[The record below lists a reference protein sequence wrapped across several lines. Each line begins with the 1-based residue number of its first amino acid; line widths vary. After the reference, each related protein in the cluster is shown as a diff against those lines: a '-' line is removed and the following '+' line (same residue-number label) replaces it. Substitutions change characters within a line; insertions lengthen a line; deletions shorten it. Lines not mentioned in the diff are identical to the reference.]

1 MTLVDHLKKTLAEWP
16 HLAESMQQTG
26 ERYQITVP
34 LDAWY
39 QVASAVKRSFS
50 HARVS
55 NYFATDERTQHT
67 GFGLYLIWSLDADKS
82 ILVVRTVV
90 PEQTPQFHSL
100 AALSVAAA
108 RYERDIWDMFGL
120 TPTNHPEL
128 KSVVAH
134 ADWPAD
140 FFPLRKEVAW
150 NTPVQ
155 RTPDARPYPFK
166 RYEGEGIYEVPVGPI
181 HAGVIEPGHFRFQV
195 AGEPIQNLEIR
206 LGWKHRG
213 VEKLFENLPQDKL
226 VHLSEQISGD
236 NSIAHSSAF
245 CAAIE
250 DAAGVTIPLK
260 AQWLRM
266 IFLELERVDMHL
278 HDLANM
284 NVGIG
289 CNFGASQ
296 LWRLREQLFMLNEE
310 LTGHRFLRGV
320 NTLGGVKVNLN
331 EGQQHRLLSE
341 LKRISAEMNEV
352 LKIVLAMPSS
362 IDRLETAGILKKQ
375 IALDLGAVGVG
386 ARASGVD
393 IDSRRDFPLWQYA
406 QVQFSVPVRKE
417 GDVLARFLLRRDELL
432 ESIHIIEQC
441 VPGLK
446 QDGQLSTSVEL
457 KPNSFGWSCVESNRG
472 EIQYVITT
480 DSQGKLSRVKVRDAG
495 FHNWDALA
503 WCVLGNIIPDF
514 PLCNKSFNLS
524 YSGHDL

>member
-1 MTLVDHLKKTLAEWP
+1 MTLADQLNHTLADWP
-16 HLAESMQQTG
+16 HVAQGLHQTG
-26 ERYQITVP
+26 ERYQVTVP
-34 LDAWY
+34 IDAWY
-39 QVASAVKRSFS
+39 QVASAVKRTFI

-55 NYFATDERTQHT
+55 NYFATDERASNK
-67 GFGLYLIWSLDADKS
+67 GFGLCLVWSLDAEKS
-82 ILVVRTVV
+82 IFMVRSLI
-90 PEQTPQFHSL
+90 PEHTLEFHSL

-120 TPTNHPEL
+120 IPTNHPEL
-128 KSVVAH
+128 KSVNGH
-134 ADWPAD
+134 GDWPAD
-140 FFPLRKEVAW
+140 FFPLRKDVAW
-150 NTPVQ
+150 DAPVT
-155 RTPDARPYPFK
+155 RVPDARPYQFK
-166 RYEGEGIYEVPVGPI
+166 RYEGEGVYEVPVGPI

-213 VEKLFENLPQDKL
+213 VEKLFEHLPQDKW
-226 VHLSEQISGD
+226 VHMSEQISGD
-236 NSIAHSSAF
+236 NSMAHSAALCS
-245 CAAIE
+245 AIE
-250 DAAGVTIPLK
+250 DATGVMIPLR

-296 LWRLREQLFMLNEE
+296 LWRLREQLLELNRE
-310 LTGHRFLRGV
+310 LTGNRFLRGV
-320 NTLGGVKVNLN
+320 NTLGGVQVDLT
-331 EGQQHRLLSE
+331 EAHQHKLLAE
-341 LKRISAEMNEV
+341 LKRIAAEMNEI
-352 LKIVLAMPSS
+352 LKIVLAMPSAL
-362 IDRLETAGILKKQ
+362 DRLETTGILQTK
-375 IALDLGAVGVG
+375 IAQDLGVVGVG
-386 ARASGVD
+386 ARASGVN
-393 IDSRRDFPLWQYA
+393 IDARRDFPIWQYA
-406 QVQFSVPVRKE
+406 QVQFAVPVRKE

-441 VPGLK
+441 LPGLK
-446 QDGQLSTSVEL
+446 PSGQLSISLQV

-480 DSQGKLSRVKVRDAG
+480 DAAGNLSRVKVRDAG

>member
-1 MTLVDHLKKTLAEWP
+1 MTLVDQLNKTLADWP
-16 HLAESMQQTG
+16 HLAQSIEQNG
-26 ERYQITVP
+26 DRYQFTVP
-34 LDAWY
+34 VETWY
-39 QVASAVKRSFS
+39 QVASAVKRTFT

-55 NYFATDERTQHT
+55 NYFATDERVQSK
-67 GFGLYLIWSLDADKS
+67 GFGLYLIWSVDAEKS
-82 ILVVRTVV
+82 ILILRTVV
-90 PEQTPQFHSL
+90 PEQSSEYHSL

-120 TPTNHPEL
+120 IPSNHPEL
-128 KSVVAH
+128 KSVIAH
-134 ADWPAD
+134 SDWPTD
-140 FFPLRKEVAW
+140 FFPLRKDVAW
-150 NTPVQ
+150 NAPVK

-213 VEKLFENLPQDKL
+213 VEKLFEHLPQDKWL
-226 VHLSEQISGD
+226 HLSEQISGD
-236 NSIAHSSAF
+236 NSIAHSAGL
-245 CAAIE
+245 CAAVE
-250 DAAGVTIPLK
+250 DAAGVTIPIR

-266 IFLELERVDMHL
+266 IFLELERVNTHL

-296 LWRLREQLFMLNEE
+296 LWRLREQLLELNRE
-310 LTGHRFLRGV
+310 LTGSRFLRGV
-320 NTLGGVKVNLN
+320 NTLGGVKQDLTQD
-331 EGQQHRLLSE
+331 QQHRLLAE
-341 LKRISAEMNEV
+341 LKRIAAEMNEI
-352 LKIVLAMPSS
+352 LKIVLAMPSAL
-362 IDRLETAGILKKQ
+362 DRLETTGLLKKQ
-375 IALDLGAVGVG
+375 VAEDLGVVGVG
-386 ARASGVD
+386 ARASGIH
-393 IDSRRDFPLWQYA
+393 IDARRDFPTWQYA
-406 QVQFSVPVRKE
+406 KIQFTVPVRKE

-441 VPGLK
+441 LSGLK
-446 QDGQLSTSVEL
+446 QAGEIQTSVDL
-457 KPNSFGWSCVESNRG
+457 NPNSFGWSCVESNRG
-472 EIQYVITT
+472 ELQYVVMT
-480 DSQGKLSRVKVRDAG
+480 DSQGKINRVKIRDAG